1 MKSCCTLSFAMLDP
15 RFLVVKVIIDIATTM
30 STVISLLTNS
40 HPQLLLPLLEFGRGV
55 TDHPWILF
63 TVVFWRELVR
73 VPWRGNPRRGYLGW
87 VKWVVRWMEWVV
99 GGRNRFVS
107 DGRVR

>member
-1 MKSCCTLSFAMLDP
+1 MLDP

-73 VPWRGNPRRGYLGW
+73 VPWRGNPRRG
-87 VKWVVRWMEWVV
+87 
-99 GGRNRFVS
+99 
-107 DGRVR
+107 